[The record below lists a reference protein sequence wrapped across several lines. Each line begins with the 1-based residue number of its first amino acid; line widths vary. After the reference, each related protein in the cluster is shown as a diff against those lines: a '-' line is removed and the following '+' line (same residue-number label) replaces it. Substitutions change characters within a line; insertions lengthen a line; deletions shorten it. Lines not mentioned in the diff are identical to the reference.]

1 MRHWH
6 FANPSTNNVT
16 DGCSTFFKTDGLGF
30 AEVFLECRLETA
42 LRRNNLRSHP
52 VSLHTMQAIF
62 AKMELPN
69 SLKFPWEKYH
79 LTLKEEG
86 ELNAQTLY
94 VLFSLFSSCFVL

>member
-6 FANPSTNNVT
+6 FANLSTTNVT

-42 LRRNNLRSHP
+42 LKRNNLRSHP
-52 VSLHTMQAIF
+52 VALHTMQAIF
-62 AKMELPN
+62 AKMEPPD

-94 VLFSLFSSCFVL
+94 VLFILFSSCFVL